1 MKKYDK
7 FDIRGNWTC
16 NILVKSSAVV
26 VYILPIVLSVSLGTA
41 VMAETLSSPD
51 RELNFLQFG
60 DDGHASSSKSGIS
73 LVGFND
79 KILENSN
86 LEFSIKFSNSDFNC
100 GDLYITIYDVTTSE
114 KQVLTQS
121 GYLKQCFIQNN
132 DILPVDDN
140 YSELI
145 TKSGTYEIYVEIF
158 NENYSENISITETLR
173 VD

>member
-16 NILVKSSAVV
+16 NILVKPSALVI
-26 VYILPIVLSVSLGTA
+26 YILPIVLSVSLGTA
-41 VMAETLSSPD
+41 VMAETLSSSD

-60 DDGHASSSKSGIS
+60 GEGYVSSSKNEIN
-73 LVGFND
+73 LVGFNNEIP
-79 KILENSN
+79 KNSN
-86 LEFSIKFSNSDFNC
+86 LEFSIKFSNLDFNC
-100 GDLYITIYDVTTSE
+100 GDLYITIYDISTSE

-132 DILPVDDN
+132 DILPVGEN

-145 TKSGTYEIYVEIF
+145 SKPGTYEIYIEIF
-158 NENYSENISITETLR
+158 NEKYSNNISMTETIR
-173 VD
+173 VN

>member
-1 MKKYDK
+1 M
-7 FDIRGNWTC
+7 
-16 NILVKSSAVV
+16 VKPSAFVIYV
-26 VYILPIVLSVSLGTA
+26 LPIVLSVSLGTA

-60 DDGHASSSKSGIS
+60 GEGHTSSLKSEIN

-79 KILENSN
+79 EIEQNSN
-86 LEFSIKFSNSDFNC
+86 LEFRIKFLNSDFNC

-121 GYLKQCFIQNN
+121 GYLKQCFIQNEN
-132 DILPVDDN
+132 ILPVDDT

-145 TKSGTYEIYVEIF
+145 TKPGTYEIYIEIF
-158 NENYSENISITETLR
+158 NEKYSENISMTETLR
-173 VD
+173 VN

>member
-1 MKKYDK
+1 MKKHDK

-16 NILVKSSAVV
+16 NILVKPSVFV
-26 VYILPIVLSVSLGTA
+26 VYVLPIVLSVSLGTA

-51 RELNFLQFG
+51 RELNFLQVG
-60 DDGHASSSKSGIS
+60 GDGHTSSSKSGIS

-79 KILENSN
+79 EMTQNSN
-86 LEFSIKFSNSDFNC
+86 LQFSIELSSPDFNC

-132 DILPVDDN
+132 DILPVDDD

-145 TKSGTYEIYVEIF
+145 TKPGIYEIYIEIF
-158 NENYSENISITETLR
+158 NEKYSENISITETLR
-173 VD
+173 VN

>member
-1 MKKYDK
+1 
-7 FDIRGNWTC
+7 
-16 NILVKSSAVV
+16 LVKPSAFVIYV
-26 VYILPIVLSVSLGTA
+26 LPIVLSVSLGTA

-60 DDGHASSSKSGIS
+60 GEGYTSSSKNAIS

-79 KILENSN
+79 EITQNSN

-132 DILPVDDN
+132 DILPVAEN

-145 TKSGTYEIYVEIF
+145 TKSGTYEIHVEIF
-158 NENYSENISITETLR
+158 NEKYSENISITETLR
-173 VD
+173 VN